1 MEVALQLPPKRGI
14 YLGGLH
20 LDWLGYP
27 LNLLSQVTIM
37 ESSCPSQIGGGVTK
51 KFHATSIL
59 GKSSYLLKS
68 FYFLISSFPLTG
80 STFKVPSIIPPVYL
94 GVPPSLLGAGE
105 RPDQENRQQAK

>member
-1 MEVALQLPPKRGI
+1 MEVALQPPPKRGI

-51 KFHATSIL
+51 KISCHLHS
-59 GKSSYLLKS
+59 GKKQLSPEK
-68 FYFLISSFPLTG
+68 FLFFDFLFP
-80 STFKVPSIIPPVYL
+80 S
-94 GVPPSLLGAGE
+94 
-105 RPDQENRQQAK
+105 NRKHL